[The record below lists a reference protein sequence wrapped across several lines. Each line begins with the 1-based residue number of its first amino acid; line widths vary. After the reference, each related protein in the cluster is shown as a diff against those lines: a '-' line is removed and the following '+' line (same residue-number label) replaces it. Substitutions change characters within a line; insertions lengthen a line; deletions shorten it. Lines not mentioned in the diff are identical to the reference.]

1 VISKNQIKNL
11 KLLQQKKCRDS
22 ERLYIIEGFKL
33 VNEAINHYNSNIKQI
48 ICTEEGYKKIGNFD
62 ISRIE
67 ITGSDTIKRISSF
80 KTPQPIL
87 AIMHMGDDRMKD
99 KLSNDEIVIA
109 LDNIK
114 DPGNLGTIIRLADW
128 FGVGAIYCSED
139 SVDRF
144 NPKVVQATMGA
155 IFRVKVK
162 YCNLP
167 VFFKLN
173 KGACVYGTMLSG
185 ENIYT
190 AGLKLPAILLMGNES
205 GGISEKN
212 QKYINQKIHIPCY
225 SKKNIKTES
234 LNVSTAT
241 SIALSELVRKQHY
254 SK

>member
-1 VISKNQIKNL
+1 MITKNQIKNL
-11 KLLQQKKCRDS
+11 KLLQQKKCRNS

-33 VNEAINHYNSNIKQI
+33 VNEAVNYYPSAIKQI
-48 ICTEEGYKKIGNFD
+48 ICTEEGYKRIENFD

-67 ITGSDTIKRISSF
+67 ITGIDTIKRISSF
-80 KTPQPIL
+80 KTPQPVL
-87 AIMHMGDDRMKD
+87 AIMHMGDTRMED
-99 KLSNDEIVIA
+99 KLDKDEIVIA

-128 FGVGAIYCSED
+128 FGVESIYCSED
-139 SVDRF
+139 SVDCF

-155 IFRVKVK
+155 IFRVKIK
-162 YCNLP
+162 YCNLHS
-167 VFFKLN
+167 FFELN
-173 KGACVYGTMLSG
+173 KGACVYGTMLNG

-190 AGLKLPAILLMGNES
+190 TGLKLPAILLMGNES
-205 GGISEKN
+205 DGISEKN
-212 QKYINQKIHIPCY
+212 QKYIIQKIHIPCY

-234 LNVSTAT
+234 LNVSAAT